1 MNGCDIG
8 FGTPKCTSIRKKSY
22 CFAQL
27 NSDFIF
33 FFIFNLFILY
43 QKKIRQLVANECEN
57 IINKAQNNGPVNCIL
72 SKRNLYLNC
81 Q

>member
-8 FGTPKCTSIRKKSY
+8 FRKPRCKSIRQKSY

-33 FFIFNLFILY
+33 FHIQSIY
-43 QKKIRQLVANECEN
+43 IASKKIRQLVANECEN
-57 IINKAQNNGPVNCIL
+57 IISEPQNNGLVNCIAI
-72 SKRNLYLNC
+72 S
-81 Q
+81 